1 METQTIIALVVGL
14 GSLGGVG
21 LGFLTFWLNFSSRVS
36 DANATAQ
43 KAEGLAKEAK
53 ADAHET
59 ATTLAIQTAAFSLF
73 REQVAKEY
81 IHREVMREVETRLT
95 DAINRLGDRLDK
107 VLSKIGN

>member
-1 METQTIIALVVGL
+1 MADFLPIAVAIASLC
-14 GSLGGVG
+14 GSAIAI
-21 LGFLTFWLNFSSRVS
+21 LTFWMKFSDRIVT
-36 DANATAQ
+36 AGATANH
-43 KAEGLAKEAK
+43 AETLAKEAK
-53 ADAHET
+53 DHAHET

-107 VLSKIGN
+107 VLVKMGN